1 MEEIPPEDNYD
12 SDSSLTQAANRSLDL
27 SRSLGDRCAEITQGE
42 SSDEEEVEL
51 NDRQEIN
58 QASKEEEREE
68 MVEDENK
75 VADMEPVHIVD
86 VSKYSNFDIKKI
98 LQCHTL
104 WNISIE
110 RKFFTKAT
118 ISIQLQASPS
128 SGSSASSFKRP
139 LSPKKTPPHERNTKD
154 CKYLQKI
161 LPLITLVKC

>member
-1 MEEIPPEDNYD
+1 M
-12 SDSSLTQAANRSLDL
+12 TQAANRSLDL

-86 VSKYSNFDIKKI
+86 VSKYSNFDIKNSPHVI
-98 LQCHTL
+98 LYG
-104 WNISIE
+104 ISRLKE
-110 RKFFTKAT
+110 SFSLK
-118 ISIQLQASPS
+118 QPYPS
-128 SGSSASSFKRP
+128 SCRQVHRVD
-139 LSPKKTPPHERNTKD
+139 LLLLRLND
-154 CKYLQKI
+154 L
-161 LPLITLVKC
+161 